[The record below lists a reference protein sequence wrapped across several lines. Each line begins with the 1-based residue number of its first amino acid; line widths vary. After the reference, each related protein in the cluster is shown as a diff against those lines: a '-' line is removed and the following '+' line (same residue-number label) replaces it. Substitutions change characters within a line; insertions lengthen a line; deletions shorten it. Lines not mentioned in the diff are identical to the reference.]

1 MTAEIIDWIEAATGG
16 MGVYCRPTDTWPVQ
30 RKELQM
36 KKRIFSMVLCT
47 VLVLTLLA
55 GCGGSASSS
64 SGDKS
69 KKYKMAYVVSTVDE
83 FLGFLRDDV
92 VAAAEEKGVELEVLY
107 AGEDSSKMI
116 DCVNAANT
124 AGNDAVL
131 INLNEAENAH
141 ACIEAAGDMKVVFI
155 NRVPDDFSYLG
166 ENVAAVA
173 SDENTSGVYQGEYL
187 ADLFNKEG
195 KKEVSYVLLRGTEG
209 LVHTDKRT
217 DGALNTLKD
226 AGIKLT
232 EAAVV
237 HGNYNRMTARDA
249 FADLL
254 EDGLK
259 FDCIISNNDA
269 MALGA
274 IIAMNNA
281 GMDPKAVPI
290 VGIDATDDGIEALK
304 TGELNMTVF
313 QSHKGQA
320 AGSVQAAI
328 NMLEGKDIA
337 EGTECEVSSE
347 CPYVLYYPFVPVT
360 ADTLDQIQK

>member
-1 MTAEIIDWIEAATGG
+1 
-16 MGVYCRPTDTWPVQ
+16 
-30 RKELQM
+30 
-36 KKRIFSMVLCT
+36 MVLCAA
-47 VLVLTLLA
+47 LALTLLA
-55 GCGGSASSS
+55 GCGGSSSTS
-64 SGDKS
+64 SGGAKD
-69 KKYKMAYVVSTVDE
+69 KKYKMAYVISTVDE

-92 VAAAEEKGVELEVLY
+92 EKAAADKGVEMELLY
-107 AGEDSSKMI
+107 AGEDSSRMI
-116 DCVNAANT
+116 DCVNAAKNE
-124 AGNDAVL
+124 GMDAVL
-131 INLNEAENAH
+131 INLNAAENAH

-155 NRVPDDFSYLG
+155 NRVPDDFAYLG
-166 ENVAAVA
+166 DSAVAVA

-187 ADLFNKEG
+187 AERFKKEG

-217 DGALNTLKD
+217 DGALDTLKA
-226 AGIKLT
+226 AGINMK

-237 HGNYNRMTARDA
+237 HGNYSRVTARDA
-249 FADLL
+249 FADMLD
-254 EDGLK
+254 DGLK

-274 IIAMNNA
+274 IIAMTNA
-281 GMDPKAVPI
+281 GMDPKSVPI

-304 TGELNMTVF
+304 NGEMDMTVF
-313 QSHKGQA
+313 QSHAGQA

-347 CPYVLYYPFVPVT
+347 CPYVLYYPFIPVT
-360 ADTLDQIQK
+360 ADTLDKIQK

>member
-1 MTAEIIDWIEAATGG
+1 
-16 MGVYCRPTDTWPVQ
+16 
-30 RKELQM
+30 M
-36 KKRIFSMVLCT
+36 KKRIFSMVLGAA
-47 VLVLTLLA
+47 LVLTLLA
-55 GCGGSASSS
+55 GCGQSAASSS
-64 SGDKS
+64 GGAKD
-69 KKYKMAYVVSTVDE
+69 KKYKMAYVISTVDE

-92 VAAAEEKGVELEVLY
+92 EKAAEEKGVEMEFLY

-116 DCVNAANT
+116 DCVNAAKNGG
-124 AGNDAVL
+124 AEAVL
-131 INLNEAENAH
+131 INLNAAENAH

-155 NRVPDDFSYLG
+155 NRVPDDFAWLG
-166 ENVAAVA
+166 ENAVAVA

-187 ADLFNKEG
+187 AELFQKEG
-195 KKEVSYVLLRGTEG
+195 RQEVSYVLLRGTEG

-217 DGALNTLKD
+217 DGALKTLED

-237 HGNYNRMTARDA
+237 HGNYNRATARDA

-281 GMDPKAVPI
+281 GMDPKSVPI

-313 QSHKGQA
+313 QSHAGQA
-320 AGSVQAAI
+320 AGGVQAAI
-328 NMLEGKDIA
+328 NMLEGKEAA
-337 EGTECEVSSE
+337 EGTECTASSE

-360 ADTLDQIQK
+360 ADTLDSIQ